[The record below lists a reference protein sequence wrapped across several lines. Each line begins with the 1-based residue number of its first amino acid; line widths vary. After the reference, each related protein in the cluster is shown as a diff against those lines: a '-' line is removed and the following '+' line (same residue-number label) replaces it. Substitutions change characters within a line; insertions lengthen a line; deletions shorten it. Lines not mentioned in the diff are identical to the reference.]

1 MATFS
6 IRTALRPGTT
16 RESSRRIAAPLY
28 PAHRIDWSLR
38 HAVAAMSAVT
48 LHGDADAEDRLQR
61 IWATGD
67 AVPFLSVRSAL
78 VALLES
84 VRWPAGSEVLVSAVN
99 IGDIPKII
107 RSFGHV
113 VVPVDVD
120 PLSLQCDPAE
130 LAAKTSERTRALIVA
145 HLFGGVMNIE
155 PLVEF
160 ARLNRLLLIE
170 DCAQSYTTRAALAA
184 RKSDL
189 RLFSFGLLKTG
200 TVLGGA
206 IAEVGDPELRHRMQ
220 EVQRSWRRQRRS
232 QYAGKIAK
240 SCLFLLVQRPV
251 SYRVF
256 AMLCR
261 AAGSSSGA
269 VLRRLTR
276 GFGKLDGDAL
286 LRAFR
291 CRPSLPLLSMLA
303 WRVASEDGDRVT
315 RRTNAGERLHHR
327 LSAIV
332 HEDLV
337 AVGSAQGKR
346 THWLVPVSTSEP
358 DALRQRLADAGFDA
372 YGASNVV
379 AIGGTRASEMIEG
392 LVFLPCYPEM
402 SGRTRDRVAAVVR
415 DHSLECRY
423 PRSLIEE

>member
-1 MATFS
+1 
-6 IRTALRPGTT
+6 
-16 RESSRRIAAPLY
+16 
-28 PAHRIDWSLR
+28 
-38 HAVAAMSAVT
+38 MSAIAR
-48 LHGDADAEDRLQR
+48 HGDAYPEDRLQR
-61 IWATGD
+61 TWATGD

-84 VRWPAGSEVLVSAVN
+84 VSWPAGSEVLVSAVN

-113 VVPVDVD
+113 VIPVDVD
-120 PLSLQCDPAE
+120 PLTLQCDPAE
-130 LAAKTSERTRALIVA
+130 LAAKTSGRTRALIVA
-145 HLFGGVMNIE
+145 HLFGGIMNIE

-160 ARLNRLLLIE
+160 ARTNGLLLIE
-170 DCAQSYTTRAALAA
+170 DCAQSYTTRSALDE
-184 RKSDL
+184 RKSDV

-206 IAEVGDPELRHRMQ
+206 IAEVGDPELRHRM
-220 EVQRSWRRQRRS
+220 ENVQRSWRRQRRS

-240 SCLFLLVQRPV
+240 SCLFLIVQHPV
-251 SYRVF
+251 FYRVF
-256 AMLCR
+256 AALCA

-276 GFGKLDGDAL
+276 GFGILDGDEL

-291 CRPSLPLLSMLA
+291 CRPSLPLLSMMA
-303 WRVASEDGDRVT
+303 SRVASEDGDRVA
-315 RRTNAGERLHHR
+315 RRTSAGERLHHR
-327 LSAIV
+327 LSGLV
-332 HEDLV
+332 HEKLI
-337 AVGSAQGKR
+337 AVGIGQQNR

-358 DALRQRLADAGFDA
+358 DALRQRLAEAGFDA

-379 AIGGTRASEMIEG
+379 AIGGTRASAMIEG

-415 DHSLECRY
+415 DHSIDCVKHR
-423 PRSLIEE
+423 RA